1 MVNTTDIVLLSVILI
16 NFYLLGSS
24 RLVAC
29 IKAAATQGALLAL
42 LSLTMHG
49 LTWHAMVLSAEAL
62 LFKGILIPLL
72 LRRAIKEMRIQ
83 RELDPIIGYVP
94 TQFLGVLF
102 ASGTFLLAD
111 YLPLASNQHGVMF
124 IPSAL
129 ATLFAGFLLLTTRRK
144 AITQVVGY
152 LVLEN
157 GIFIFGVLLSQAMP
171 FMVEAGVLLDLLV
184 GVFVMGIVMKQIGR
198 EFSSLNTR
206 RLSALKE

>member
-1 MVNTTDIVLLSVILI
+1 MANVTDIVLLSVILI
-16 NFYLLGSS
+16 NFYILGSS

-29 IKAAATQGALLAL
+29 IKVAAAQGALLAL
-42 LSLTMHG
+42 LSLTMNG
-49 LTWHAMVLSAEAL
+49 LTWHAMVLATEAL
-62 LFKGILIPLL
+62 LFKGICIPWL
-72 LRRAIKEMRIQ
+72 LRRTIREMRIH

-94 TQFLGVLF
+94 TQFLGALLTSCAFLF
-102 ASGTFLLAD
+102 AD
-111 YLPLASNQHGVMF
+111 HLPLSTTQHGVLF

-129 ATLFAGFLLLTTRRK
+129 STMFTGCLLLTTRRK

-206 RLSALKE
+206 QLSALKE